1 MMLNRSLL
9 SKGNDLK
16 EKELHRRVGGTVSKR
31 KGLKA
36 NINL

>member
-1 MMLNRSLL
+1 MMLNKSLL

-16 EKELHRRVGGTVSKR
+16 EKELHRRAGGTVSKG
-31 KGLKA
+31 KGLRA